1 MPSVIKHTSSEYFDV
16 TLESHIIPGK
26 PSYIVKS
33 TLDELED
40 SKRWVEIKQ
49 NLKTRHLEPILR
61 QTNILTNERIAELMK
76 QIKDAQRLCNR
87 VNKRID
93 DYVASLNQQN

>member
-1 MPSVIKHTSSEYFDV
+1 MKNTSSEYFEV

-26 PSYIVKS
+26 PNYDIQSKLESV
-33 TLDELED
+33 ED

-49 NLKTRHLEPILR
+49 NLNTRHLEPILR
-61 QTNILTNERIAELMK
+61 QTNILTNERITELIK